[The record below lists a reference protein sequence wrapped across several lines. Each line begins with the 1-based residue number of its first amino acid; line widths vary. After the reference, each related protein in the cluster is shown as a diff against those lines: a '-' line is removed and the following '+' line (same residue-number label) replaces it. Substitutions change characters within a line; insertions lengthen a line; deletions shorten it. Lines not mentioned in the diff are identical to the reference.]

1 MNPFFLEKLLSQQQQ
16 QPGPPGVVI
25 SNVSCSNTIQVR
37 WSKVLVIPAGMG
49 KQTPRLK
56 DLGAV
61 VFENV
66 DKNYPEDSVDEFVTL
81 VHALNPD
88 LIVAGSRG
96 TALVTEALKH
106 LDKKHRVLLFGPTK
120 LRAFF
125 EARRTKNNNGTVIVH
140 GVHDPNERIDN
151 VRSLVNT
158 NPKTRLVEVT
168 TQGHALDIRTPSLRN
183 VVKYALVGP

>member
-1 MNPFFLEKLLSQQQQ
+1 MNPAFLEKLLSQQQQ
-16 QPGPPGVVI
+16 QPGPPGVAI
-25 SNVSCSNTIQVR
+25 SNVSNNNNTQVR
-37 WSKVLVIPAGMG
+37 WSKVLVIPAGLG
-49 KQTPRLK
+49 KQTPRFK

-96 TALVTEALKH
+96 TALVTEAFKH
-106 LDKKHRVLLFGPTK
+106 LDKKHYRVLLFGPTK

-125 EARRTKNNNGTVIVH
+125 TEKNNNNGTVIVH
-140 GVHDPNERIDN
+140 GVHDQNERIDN

-158 NPKTRLVEVT
+158 HRKTRLVEVT
-168 TQGHALDIRTPSLRN
+168 KQGHALDIQTPHLRN
-183 VVKYALVGP
+183 VVKYALVLAP

>member
-1 MNPFFLEKLLSQQQQ
+1 MNPFFLEKLLSQRP
-16 QPGPPGVVI
+16 PGPAGVAI
-25 SNVSCSNTIQVR
+25 SDVSTNSNNVQQVR
-37 WSKVLVIPAGMG
+37 WSKVLVIPAGLG
-49 KQTPRLK
+49 KQVARLR

-96 TALVTEALKH
+96 TALVTEAFEH
-106 LDKKHRVLLFGPTK
+106 LNQKHRVLLLFGPTK

-125 EARRTKNNNGTVIVH
+125 EARKTQNNETVIVH
-140 GVHDPNERIDN
+140 GVHDPNERIDI
-151 VRSLVNT
+151 VRSFAHT

-168 TQGHALDIRTPSLRN
+168 TQGHALDIQTPHLRN